1 MRHTGYSCKADIAD
15 LIIIMEK
22 ISAVQDEAE
31 ECEASYSTRISYITD
46 EVKAALK
53 SLPTFG
59 SVMDWKKDLKG
70 VLKNFIYES
79 TGVPCL

>member
-31 ECEASYSTRISYITD
+31 KCEASYSTRIRYITD
-46 EVKAALK
+46 KVKAAVK

-70 VLKNFIYES
+70 GIEKFHL
-79 TGVPCL
+79 